1 MAELVICEGGSD
13 LQLEPS
19 QNSTF
24 LYRIGSCMVRG
35 REVTEINDPARL
47 NAIAT
52 EIRDEYSQWIYS
64 INKLFLRNKIVSED
78 LSLFFL
84 TDLSCKRLEF
94 FRTYDAICN
103 LILIREKM
111 ESVVVDKI
119 TVSGVA
125 PGFLRACRS
134 IYPDV
139 GTICL
144 ETKEKKKFSNLRRI
158 VSDFRYLYIVAGVGL
173 FNTLSGKGRDH
184 DKSGNKRIY
193 YSVFPQM
200 FEDDGR
206 ELKYADLVCSGENYL
221 VSIVT
226 DGMHQMVPMRH
237 YFGIRSKATGNGL
250 NVIDDHFKIT
260 DIVHGVRWILRTLF
274 FFFMTRKETFY
285 FRGMDITT
293 FIRGEL
299 RFSLSRVS
307 RLMVVV
313 RAFSR
318 YFERSKIKEIVYYPV
333 EYPFGRMISY
343 AVRIASGNVT
353 RIGYQ
358 MGPVSWGRIEE
369 FLAKG
374 EGSVNPP
381 FIEKAPIPDRLL
393 VECDRSKKI
402 FEYAGYR
409 NVSVMGKI
417 YRYWY
422 LDGVQTT
429 SGNNRYLIA
438 PGVHD
443 GELLLSELQRYIEN
457 NLDKEFI
464 VKPHPRG
471 DSSYLERFSKLS
483 NVKISIEPISELLGK
498 VDVVFVTYSSVGVE
512 AEYLGLDVRV
522 VNVPG
527 RINTT
532 PLLQ

>member
-1 MAELVICEGGSD
+1 LAELVICEGGSE

-19 QNSTF
+19 QDSTF
-24 LYRIGSCMVRG
+24 LYRIGSCMVSG
-35 REVTEINDPARL
+35 REVIEINDSARL

-64 INKLFLRNKIVSED
+64 INKLFLQNKIVSKN

-103 LILIREKM
+103 LVLIREKM
-111 ESVVVDKI
+111 DKLEVNKV
-119 TVSGVA
+119 TLSGVA
-125 PGFLRACRS
+125 PAFLRACRS
-134 IYPDV
+134 TYPDAEI
-139 GTICL
+139 ICL
-144 ETKEKKKFSNLRRI
+144 EAKEGKKFNNMRRMA
-158 VSDFRYLYIVAGVGL
+158 SDLRYLYTVAGVGL
-173 FNTLSGKGRDH
+173 FNVLSGKGKDC
-184 DKSGNKRIY
+184 NKNSNGRIF

-200 FEDDGR
+200 FGDDGR
-206 ELKYADLVCSGENYL
+206 ELKYADLVHHGENYL

-226 DGMHQMVPMRH
+226 DGMHQIVPIRR
-237 YFGIRSKATGNGL
+237 YFGIRSKARGNEL
-250 NVIDDHFKIT
+250 YVLDDHFRIT
-260 DIVHGVRWILRTLF
+260 DIAHGFYWILRTMF
-274 FFFMTRKETFY
+274 FFFITRNETFH
-285 FRGMDITT
+285 FRNIDITT

-307 RLMVVV
+307 RLMVVSK
-313 RAFSR
+313 AFLR
-318 YFERSKIKEIVYYPV
+318 YFERSKIKEIVYYPF

-343 AVRIASGNVT
+343 IVRIASANVT

-358 MGPVSWGRIEE
+358 MGPVSWRRIEE

-374 EGSVNPP
+374 EASVNLP
-381 FIEKAPIPDRLL
+381 FIEKTPIPDRLL
-393 VECDRSKKI
+393 VECDRSKKL

-422 LDGVQTT
+422 LDGIQST
-429 SGNNRYLIA
+429 SDNNRYLIA
-438 PGVHD
+438 PGLHD
-443 GELLLSELQRYIEN
+443 GELLLSELQSYIGN

-471 DSSYLERFSKLS
+471 DTSYLGRFNKLS
-483 NVKISIEPISELLGK
+483 NVEISTEPISELLGK
-498 VDVVFVTYSSVGVE
+498 VAIVFVTYSSVGVE

-527 RINTT
+527 HINTT
-532 PLLQ
+532 PLLE